1 MHTVSSA
8 AMARAVVVA
17 VLLMQCCNMVLA
29 ARLLEGDSGWLQG
42 GAGAGAL
49 IMQVL
54 KKGGPAPGPPNDC
67 TDFSGQAAGGRCNH
81 N

>member
-1 MHTVSSA
+1 MQTVSSS
-8 AMARAVVVA
+8 AMVRAVVMA
-17 VLLMQCCNMVLA
+17 VLLMQCCNVVLA

-54 KKGGPAPGPPNDC
+54 KKGDPAPGPPNDC
-67 TDFSGQAAGGRCNH
+67 TDYSGHAPGGPCRH